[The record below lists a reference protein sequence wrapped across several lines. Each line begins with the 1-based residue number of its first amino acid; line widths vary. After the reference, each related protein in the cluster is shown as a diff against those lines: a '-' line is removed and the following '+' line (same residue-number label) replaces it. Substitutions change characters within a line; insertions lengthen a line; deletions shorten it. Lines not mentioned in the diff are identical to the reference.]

1 MHAFEAQLAS
11 DDDFTILVYSNSC
24 GHIMLT
30 NRKKNV
36 IFLPEK
42 LQYSDILFIFA
53 EILFTFNK
61 LRL

>member
-1 MHAFEAQLAS
+1 
-11 DDDFTILVYSNSC
+11 
-24 GHIMLT
+24 MLT
-30 NRKKNV
+30 NPKKNV

-42 LQYSDILFIFA
+42 LQCSDFLFIFA